1 MNESNY
7 RVFRV
12 TFRLSSGQKLVYKVT
27 ARSVDEAQG
36 NIVKYLKHR
45 GLKYVS
51 VHCLALSESPVV
63 ATTTYID

>member
-7 RVFRV
+7 KVFRV

-36 NIVKYLKHR
+36 DLVKHSSAFR
-45 GLKYVS
+45 
-51 VHCLALSESPVV
+51 
-63 ATTTYID
+63 